1 MYENLHKERSF
12 SFYLWETV
20 KLGGKIEYEGLKI
33 RKNFGGRDLKWEKL
47 YDKKQNYISLLEKH
61 RLRKRLLS
69 FFVIDIIEVIIIISI
84 FKKIEFQL
92 GYKEGKILM
101 QKEKQKL
108 VEEWT
113 CIVKVLCKC

>member
-61 RLRKRLLS
+61 RLRKRLVS
-69 FFVIDIIEVIIIISI
+69 FFCNRYHRSDHHNFNLQENRISI
-84 FKKIEFQL
+84 GIQRRQNTYAERKAKISRRMDMHCESPL
-92 GYKEGKILM
+92 
-101 QKEKQKL
+101 
-108 VEEWT
+108 
-113 CIVKVLCKC
+113 